1 MPPGWSCPCKELQ
14 PFQPGQGAGL
24 NAQLFEVA
32 ANIRLHPF
40 QPCPG
45 GRKAVR
51 LHAEG
56 HELCADNAV
65 VASGDLVV
73 QHFHILLPDAVVLVV
88 LHGDIDAVPAFRAA
102 PVIEEGE
109 LERKGAVKVV
119 EAGAPPV
126 KDGRLIFGLGELVID
141 VLILDGF
148 RVVVLRHPAHPVPVH
163 FPVREGLLGGGGN
176 VFFLCKQAE
185 KAPPVRL
192 SCCGLSG
199 VCPFLQSASPPSR
212 LTAHKSFPSC
222 RAAPGD
228 RGNRCG

>member
-1 MPPGWSCPCKELQ
+1 MPPGWSWPCKSSSRSSPVLQ
-14 PFQPGQGAGL
+14 PFQAGQGAGFDT
-24 NAQLFEVA
+24 QLFEVA
-32 ANIRLHPF
+32 ANIRFHPF
-40 QPCPG
+40 QPRPG
-45 GRKAVR
+45 GRKIVC
-51 LHAEG
+51 LHTEG
-56 HELCADNAV
+56 HELCANNAI
-65 VASGDLVV
+65 VAPGDLVV
-73 QHFHILLPDAVVLVV
+73 QHFHILLTDAVVLVV
-88 LHGDIDAVPAFRAA
+88 LHGDVDAVPAFLTA

-119 EAGAPPV
+119 EAGTPPV
-126 KDGRLIFGLGELVID
+126 KDGRLIFGLGELVVD

-148 RVVVLRHPAHPVPVH
+148 RVVVLR
-163 FPVREGLLGGGGN
+163 PVREGLLGGGGN

-192 SCCGLSG
+192 SSLGLSG

-222 RAAPGD
+222 RAAPAD